1 MSQFKE
7 NQGAVDARNIVRVP
21 LHVQSTPRKSRRTP
35 IRILAQCSPLYN
47 AAMKTLAGPTLE
59 HLLDPIA
66 RILTPAVARKLVKVR
81 FDPAI
86 QAKIDRLA
94 QKCNDGELSESE
106 RREYESY
113 VHAIDFIAV
122 LQTKARA
129 LLKRSAN
136 GR

>member
-1 MSQFKE
+1 MNAQKI
-7 NQGAVDARNIVRVP
+7 QA
-21 LHVQSTPRKSRRTP
+21 QT

-47 AAMKTLAGPTLE
+47 AAMRTLAGSTLE

-66 RILTPAVARKLVKVR
+66 RILTPDVARKLVKVR

-94 QKCNDGELSESE
+94 QKCNEGELNEPA

-122 LQTKARA
+122 LQRKARA
-129 LLKRSAN
+129 LLKRSEN